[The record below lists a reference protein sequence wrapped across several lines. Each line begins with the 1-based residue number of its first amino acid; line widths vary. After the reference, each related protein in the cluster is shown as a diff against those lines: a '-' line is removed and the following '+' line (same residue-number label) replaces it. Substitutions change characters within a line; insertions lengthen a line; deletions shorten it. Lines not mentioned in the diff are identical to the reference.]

1 MLPSI
6 SLPSSSFPGFCPNEK
21 VFNSTPT
28 LAVNSKHCLLFV
40 GLRTVI
46 SIAVSIALILCSRCL
61 AVSPGCVSVIC
72 SPSSKVALWE
82 ETWKL
87 LLFPLSPAITSMFCS
102 RKVPQNFWCANC
114 WMWKMLVWFSVGKL
128 CTLNI
133 KIRIK
138 VIGIVWN
145 TNKVLW

>member
-46 SIAVSIALILCSRCL
+46 GIAVSIALILCSRCL

-102 RKVPQNFWCANC
+102 RKVPQNFWCAKLLNVENAC
-114 WMWKMLVWFSVGKL
+114 LIFSREIMYLEYK
-128 CTLNI
+128 
-133 KIRIK
+133 
-138 VIGIVWN
+138 
-145 TNKVLW
+145 NKNKSYRYCVKYK